1 MNIIIF
7 GATGKT
13 GHELVTQSL
22 EKGYKVTAVVRNPT
36 KMTITHPHLT
46 IEQGDL
52 TNYTDV
58 TTIVKAQPYDAVF
71 SALGAKTPFQRDP
84 ILTKA
89 TKNIIQAAAENHIDK
104 FIHVSFIGVRKES
117 STLGMLY
124 KYIAPVVMKNL
135 IADHRE
141 KEAVLASSG
150 LNWIAVQPPILTS
163 GAKTGNYIHEQ
174 HINKGI
180 SSKKKLSRANLA
192 DFMIQQLQQDTYH
205 QSAVFVTE

>member
-13 GHELVTQSL
+13 GQELVTQSL
-22 EKGYKVTAVVRNPT
+22 EKGYKVTAVVRNPA

-46 IEQGDL
+46 IEKGDL
-52 TNYTDV
+52 TNDTDV
-58 TTIVKAQPYDAVF
+58 TRILKAQSYDAVF
-71 SALGAKTPFQRDP
+71 SALGAKTPFQKDP

-89 TKNIIQAAAENHIDK
+89 TKNIIQAAAENRINK

-117 STLGMLY
+117 SQLGILY
-124 KYIAPVVMKNL
+124 KYIVPVVMKNL

-141 KEAVLASSG
+141 KEAVLANSG

-163 GAKTGNYIHEQ
+163 GAKTGHYIHEQ
-174 HINKGI
+174 QINKGI
-180 SSKKKLSRANLA
+180 SSTKKLSRANLA
-192 DFMIQQLQQDTYH
+192 DFMIQQLEQDHYR